1 MKTSDKGIHVM
12 HQFEGY
18 RDKPYL
24 CPAHLWTVGYGEVLY
39 HDQIKLPMVR
49 KEGYTGPIRKEYPL
63 KDADNRT
70 WTKAEIE
77 DRFKNLLISFERG
90 VLRLAPN
97 LSGNQGLFDACV
109 CLSYNIG
116 VGGFQRSTLRQ
127 RILRDESP
135 DSIADG
141 FLMYSKAG
149 GKELAGLV
157 RRRKAE
163 IALFLDK
170 S

>member
-1 MKTSDKGIHVM
+1 M

-39 HDQIKLPMVR
+39 QDQIKLPMVR
-49 KEGYTGPIRKEYPL
+49 KDGYTGLIRKEYPL
-63 KDADNRT
+63 RDADNRT
-70 WTKAEIE
+70 WSKSEIE
-77 DRFKNLLISFERG
+77 ERFKNLLISFERG

-97 LSGNQGLFDACV
+97 LTGRQGLFDACAA
-109 CLSYNIG
+109 LSYNIG

-127 RILRDESP
+127 RILRDESL
-135 DSIADG
+135 DSIAEG
-141 FLMYSKAG
+141 FLVYTKGG
-149 GKELAGLV
+149 GKELPGLV

-163 IALFLDK
+163 VALFFN
-170 S
+170 

>member
-1 MKTSDKGIHVM
+1 VRTSDKGIHLM

-24 CPAHLWTVGYGEVLY
+24 CPAHLWTCGYGEVLY
-39 HDQIKLPMVR
+39 QDQIRLPMVR
-49 KEGYTGPIRKEYPL
+49 QDGYTGLIRKEYPL

-70 WTKAEIE
+70 WSKSEIE
-77 DRFKNLLISFERG
+77 ERFKNLLISFERG

-97 LSGNQGLFDACV
+97 LAGRQGLFDACV
-109 CLSYNIG
+109 ALSYNIG

-127 RILRDESP
+127 RILRDEP
-135 DSIADG
+135 LDRIAEG
-141 FLMYSKAG
+141 FLVYTKGG
-149 GKELAGLV
+149 GKELPGLV

-163 IALFLDK
+163 VALFLG
-170 S
+170 